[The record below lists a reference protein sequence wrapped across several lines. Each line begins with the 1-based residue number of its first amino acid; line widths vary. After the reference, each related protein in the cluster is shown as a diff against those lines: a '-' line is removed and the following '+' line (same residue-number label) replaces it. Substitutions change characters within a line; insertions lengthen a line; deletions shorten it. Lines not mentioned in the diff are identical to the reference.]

1 MVCTHTVVDN
11 YDCQASHKRKKR
23 GWYMNI
29 HKIDNMC
36 TPYGHI
42 QDFRLACNPKR
53 NIKKMKR

>member
-1 MVCTHTVVDN
+1 
-11 YDCQASHKRKKR
+11 
-23 GWYMNI
+23 MNI

-36 TPYGHI
+36 TRYGHI